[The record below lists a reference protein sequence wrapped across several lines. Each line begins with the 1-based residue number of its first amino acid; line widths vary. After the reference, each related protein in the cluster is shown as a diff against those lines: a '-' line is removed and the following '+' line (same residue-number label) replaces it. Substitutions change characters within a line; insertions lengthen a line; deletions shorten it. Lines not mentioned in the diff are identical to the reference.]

1 MSQIKIGKGKIIRF
15 NAMVAGESGQGKTTF
30 LKCLLQNY
38 TEGVEFQNQFM
49 VEKVKKTVHISQ
61 IGSFLLGTDI
71 GKIQVHLYDT
81 PGYGA
86 FLRRFLVFFYSK
98 CLLRRRLYK

>member
-1 MSQIKIGKGKIIRF
+1 
-15 NAMVAGESGQGKTTF
+15 MVAGESGQGKTTF

-38 TEGVEFQNQFM
+38 TEGVELQSQFM
-49 VEKVKKTVHISQ
+49 LEKVKKTVQISQ

-86 FLRRFLVFFYSK
+86 FIYGIISFS
-98 CLLRRRLYK
+98 